1 MWVLKIIPSYCLT
14 NSIMVASGLDTLAMV
29 RPSVSKDNFN
39 IQNMGGDLLILGC
52 HFVFWTFVLF
62 LIELGAL
69 DWINTMFV
77 RKPDNKQNQL

>member
-14 NSIMVASGLDTLAMV
+14 NSIMIASGLDTLAMV
-29 RPSVSKDNFN
+29 RKDISKDNFN

-52 HFVFWTFVLF
+52 HFIFWTFVVF

-69 DWINTMFV
+69 NWVTTIFNK
-77 RKPDNKQNQL
+77 KPDNK